1 MERESLLKQGNTKVN
16 LELLIVM
23 ATILFIWLQSL
34 QQGRLSHRESQWVL
48 KMVQRLLSGYRL
60 GIWLNDG
67 RIRRLAH
74 LAEYSSLGFFVGLY
88 CWRRWR
94 KNFSI
99 GILTLG
105 IAIASVDEI
114 FQYFAG
120 GRTATWKDVCLDG
133 VGVVAG
139 IVMWRMGK
147 WVFGRRLSAGG
158 RWS

>member
-1 MERESLLKQGNTKVN
+1 MKPKNRKGYGLL
-16 LELLIVM
+16 LFLLLLV
-23 ATILFIWLQSL
+23 LFIWLQSL
-34 QQGRLSHRESQWVL
+34 QQGSISHRESQWVL
-48 KMVQRLLSGYRL
+48 KMVQRLFSGHRL

-74 LAEYSSLGFFVGLY
+74 LAEYSSLGFFTSLY
-88 CWRRWR
+88 SWRRWR
-94 KNFSI
+94 KNFSM

-105 IAIASVDEI
+105 IAIASMDEI

-133 VGVVAG
+133 VGVMAG

-147 WVFGRRLSAGG
+147 RVLGRRPSAGG

>member
-1 MERESLLKQGNTKVN
+1 MKSKNRKGYGLL
-16 LELLIVM
+16 LFLLLLV
-23 ATILFIWLQSL
+23 LFIWLQSL
-34 QQGRLSHRESQWVL
+34 QQGSISHRESQWVL
-48 KMVQRLLSGYRL
+48 KMVQRLFSGHRL

-74 LAEYSSLGFFVGLY
+74 LAEYSSLGFFTSLY
-88 CWRRWR
+88 SWRRWR
-94 KNFSI
+94 KNFSM

-105 IAIASVDEI
+105 IAIASMDEI

-133 VGVVAG
+133 VGVMAG

-147 WVFGRRLSAGG
+147 RVLGRRPSAGG